1 MWQNLAVGA
10 IVALAGLYA
19 LWYWMPAA
27 LRKRLG
33 ALRPALG
40 KAPSCGCVQRLRWL
54 RHPGITGCHG
64 PRAQD
69 SLDGVQALRV
79 NGSLACMSSVL
90 S

>member
-1 MWQNLAVGA
+1 MWQNLAVGT

-40 KAPSCGCVQRLRWL
+40 KAPSCGACSDCGGCATPVS
-54 RHPGITGCHG
+54 PGASGRSDKTVWMASKH
-64 PRAQD
+64 
-69 SLDGVQALRV
+69 
-79 NGSLACMSSVL
+79 
-90 S
+90 

>member
-1 MWQNLAVGA
+1 MWQNLAVGT

-40 KAPSCGCVQRLRWL
+40 KAPSWGACSDCGGCATPVS
-54 RHPGITGCHG
+54 PGASGRSGKTVWMASKH
-64 PRAQD
+64 
-69 SLDGVQALRV
+69 
-79 NGSLACMSSVL
+79 
-90 S
+90 

>member
-40 KAPSCGCVQRLRWL
+40 KAPSCG
-54 RHPGITGCHG
+54 
-64 PRAQD
+64 
-69 SLDGVQALRV
+69 
-79 NGSLACMSSVL
+79 ACSD
-90 S
+90 